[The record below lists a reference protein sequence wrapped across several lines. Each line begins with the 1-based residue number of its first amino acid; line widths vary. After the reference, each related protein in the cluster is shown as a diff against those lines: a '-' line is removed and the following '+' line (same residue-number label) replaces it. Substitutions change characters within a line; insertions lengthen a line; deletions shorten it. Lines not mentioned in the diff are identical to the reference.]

1 MQFPT
6 GVCVNIHM
14 HVTCEAELSGV
25 ALPALIYKFKA
36 PRNLS
41 LASNGLLPSVWL
53 LESEGPCDATRHGG
67 TDV

>member
-1 MQFPT
+1 
-6 GVCVNIHM
+6 M